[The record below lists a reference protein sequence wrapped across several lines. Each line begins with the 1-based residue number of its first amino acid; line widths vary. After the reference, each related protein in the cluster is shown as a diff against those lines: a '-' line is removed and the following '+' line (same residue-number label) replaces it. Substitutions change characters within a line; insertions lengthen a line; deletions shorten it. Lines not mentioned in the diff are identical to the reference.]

1 MCYIVGR
8 SADCLQVHGSLEV
21 LALLIIA
28 SELGMKVKR
37 LGVGM
42 FVRHVRTMIKV
53 PCHCDPELTVCIF
66 YICGVAVE
74 VE

>member
-1 MCYIVGR
+1 
-8 SADCLQVHGSLEV
+8 
-21 LALLIIA
+21 LLIIA

-42 FVRHVRTMIKV
+42 FVHHVRTMIKV